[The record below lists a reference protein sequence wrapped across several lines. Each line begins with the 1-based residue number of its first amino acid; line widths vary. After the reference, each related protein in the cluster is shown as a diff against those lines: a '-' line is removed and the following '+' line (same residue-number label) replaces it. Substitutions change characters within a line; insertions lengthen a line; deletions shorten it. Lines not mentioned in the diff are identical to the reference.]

1 VWRGWQEAETEFR
14 EHAVQD
20 KRSIPVEGA
29 ERGFIVEFRDK
40 QSSLPKANL
49 ATPLQQWVEDAA
61 RLTKPDRVVYCDGSE
76 SENAAILETMLS
88 DGASERLNELTY
100 RNCYLHRSSPND
112 VARTEHLT
120 FISSRN
126 KGDAGPT
133 NNWMDPDAAKYKVGA
148 LLDGAMRGRTMYVI
162 PYIMGPVNSPI
173 SKAGVE
179 ATDSPYVVANM
190 RIMARMGKV
199 ALDRIG
205 SSIDFVPGLHSLGDL
220 DPMRRYIVHFP
231 EERLIW
237 SVGSGYGGNALLG
250 KKCFALRIA
259 SVMAREQ
266 GWMAEHMLVLGL
278 ESPNGKV
285 TYMGAAFPSACGK
298 TNLAMM
304 VSALEYQGY
313 RVWTVGDDIAW
324 MKIGKDG
331 YLHAINPE
339 AGFFGVAPGTGMKTN
354 RNVMGALRS
363 NTIFTNVARTAER
376 EPWWEGINGPPP
388 SGLVNWKG
396 EIWDSSKGPAAHPN
410 ARYTVPA
417 HQSPSISPKWEAPEG
432 VPISAFIFGGRR
444 ARVAPLVFESFDW
457 QHGVFVGAT
466 MASETTAAAT
476 GNVGIVRRD
485 PMAMLPF
492 CGYNMADY
500 FQHWLDMGERIPHP
514 PKIFHVNWF
523 RRGADGK
530 FLWPGFG
537 ENVRVLKWI
546 LERVE
551 GHGASEETPVGY
563 VPARG
568 ALTTDGLTL
577 APEALEE
584 LMRVNPQDWD
594 QELDDTMEFFQ
605 KFGGRIPREILEEHG
620 KLAGRLGRVAH
631 GAR

>member
-1 VWRGWQEAETEFR
+1 M
-14 EHAVQD
+14 
-20 KRSIPVEGA
+20 
-29 ERGFIVEFRDK
+29 
-40 QSSLPKANL
+40 
-49 ATPLQQWVEDAA
+49 ATPLEMWVEESA
-61 RLTKPDRVVYCDGSE
+61 RLTKPERIVYCDGSE
-76 SENAAILETMLS
+76 AENRRIIDEMLRGS
-88 DGASERLNELTY
+88 DSVTLNEKTY
-100 RNCYLHRSSPND
+100 PNCYLHRSSPND

-120 FISSRN
+120 FICAPE
-126 KGDAGPT
+126 KDDVGPT
-133 NNWMDPDAAKYKVGA
+133 NNWMDPAAAKFKIGA
-148 LLDGAMRGRTMYVI
+148 LLDGAMRGRTMYVV

-179 ATDSPYVVANM
+179 ITDSPYVVANM

-199 ALDRIG
+199 ATDRIG
-205 SSIDFVPGLHSLGDL
+205 NTRDFVPGLHSLGDL
-220 DPMRRYIVHFP
+220 DPTRRYIAHFTD
-231 EERLIW
+231 EKLIW

-266 GWMAEHMLVLGL
+266 GWMAEHMLILGL
-278 ESPNGKV
+278 ESPDGKV

-304 VSALEYQGY
+304 VSALESQGY

-324 MKIGKDG
+324 MKIGDDG

-354 RNVMGALRS
+354 RNVMGALRQ
-363 NTIFTNVARTAER
+363 NTIFTNVAITPDR
-376 EPWWEGINGPPP
+376 EPWWEGIGGPPP
-388 SGLVNWKG
+388 SGMINWKN
-396 EIWDSSKGPAAHPN
+396 ELWDTSKGPAAHPN

-417 HQSPSISPKWEAPEG
+417 HQSPSISPQWEAPGG

-444 ARVAPLVFESFDW
+444 ARVAPLVYESFDW

-500 FQHWLDMGERIPHP
+500 FGHWLEMGKKIPKP

-523 RRGADGK
+523 RKGADGR

-551 GHGASEETPVGY
+551 GRGGAEETPIGF
-563 VPARG
+563 VPSRN
-568 ALTTDGLTL
+568 ALTLDGLNLSSETVDEL
-577 APEALEE
+577 LE
-584 LMRVNPQDWD
+584 VDPQDWE
-594 QELDDTMEFFQ
+594 QELIDSKEFLQ
-605 KFGGRIPREILEEHG
+605 KFGSRLPRAIREEHE
-620 KLAGRLGRVAH
+620 KLSGRLGHSAGVA
-631 GAR
+631 R

>member
-1 VWRGWQEAETEFR
+1 M
-14 EHAVQD
+14 
-20 KRSIPVEGA
+20 
-29 ERGFIVEFRDK
+29 
-40 QSSLPKANL
+40 
-49 ATPLQQWVEDAA
+49 ATPLEKWVEEAA
-61 RLTKPDRVVYCDGSE
+61 RLTKPERVVYCDGSE
-76 SENAAILETMLS
+76 AENQRILGEMLRDS
-88 DGASERLNELTY
+88 DSVTLNEKTFP
-100 RNCYLHRSSPND
+100 NCYLHRSSPND

-120 FISSRN
+120 FICSRT
-126 KGDAGPT
+126 KDDAGPT
-133 NNWMDPDAAKYKVGA
+133 NNWMDPGAAKYKVGT
-148 LLDGAMRGRTMYVI
+148 LLSGAMRGRTMYVV

-179 ATDSPYVVANM
+179 VTDSPYVVANM
-190 RIMARMGKV
+190 RIMARMGK
-199 ALDRIG
+199 AATERIG
-205 SSIDFVPGLHSLGDL
+205 SSTDFVPGLHSLGDL
-220 DPMRRYIVHFP
+220 DPTRRYIVHFP
-231 EERLIW
+231 EEKLIW

-266 GWMAEHMLVLGL
+266 GWMAEHMLILGL
-278 ESPNGKV
+278 ESPGGKV

-304 VSALEYQGY
+304 VSTLEDQGY

-324 MKIGKDG
+324 MKIGDDG

-339 AGFFGVAPGTGMKTN
+339 AGFFGVAPGTGMMTN
-354 RNVMGALRS
+354 RNVMGALRK
-363 NTIFTNVARTAER
+363 NTIFTNVAMTPDR
-376 EPWWEGINGPPP
+376 EPWWEGIDGPPTP
-388 SGLVNWKG
+388 GLINWKN
-396 EIWDSSKGPAAHPN
+396 EVWDTSKGPAAHPN

-417 HQSPSISPKWEAPEG
+417 NQSPSISPKWEVPEG

-444 ARVAPLVFESFDW
+444 ARVAPLVYESFNW

-500 FQHWLDMGERIPHP
+500 FRHWLEMGKRISHP

-523 RRGADGK
+523 RKGGDGK
-530 FLWPGFG
+530 YLWPGYG

-551 GHGASEETPVGY
+551 GRGAAQETPIGN

-568 ALTTDGLTL
+568 ALTVDGLNL
-577 APEALEE
+577 PQEKLDELLRVDPE
-584 LMRVNPQDWD
+584 DWE
-594 QELDDTMEFFQ
+594 QERADTKEFFD
-605 KFGGRIPREILEEHG
+605 KFGDRLPNELRDEHDELG
-620 KLAGRLGRVAH
+620 GRLGRIAGVA
-631 GAR
+631 R